1 MIIMHT
7 YKFYV
12 TYDNRSFVV
21 HMESDSL
28 DNAVHKLLFTYPKCK
43 YDLLTN

>member
-1 MIIMHT
+1 MHT

-21 HMESDSL
+21 HMESDSYN
-28 DNAVHKLLFTYPKCK
+28 NAVYKLLFTYPKCN
-43 YDLLTN
+43 YNLLTS